1 MAGWVCAV
9 LVERLEL
16 FVICVERTL
25 VSRPGTEIA
34 IGRYVGKTASF

>member
-1 MAGWVCAV
+1 MAGWACAV

-34 IGRYVGKTASF
+34 IGRYEGKT